1 MINSYIHMFNSHI
14 QAFLDEYPISWHK
27 ALKNVINNMLEE
39 SRYKNGDDLSRH
51 NWGSR
56 PKKLNGINIISD
68 LLQALERADN
78 ARAIIELLWGCV
90 QLGKRVH
97 ACIIIWFSVYIFK
110 RPVLYIFRDLTIDKD
125 QFKGD
130 ILGTKDHNFNIK
142 FIKNIFNESFN
153 KEMIDGNYHTE
164 LWKKFKL
171 PDLLDI
177 NDNNNIDKLRNKDS
191 MNCTDIFG
199 SLMNHTSLTKINNVL
214 TNYIINNNELN
225 NITVIVDEGDLTS
238 PTASNDQTSDKD
250 SLDSTRREQL
260 IAQIMKK
267 VVYNLLIT
275 GTPISLLYNTSV
287 ILSDKYIRS
296 EISRV
301 HLMNDNKENYYGIVN
316 NKVEYKIVN
325 DWWLQPKKKYN
336 LKKDYEYNIRDI
348 TKNIIERPLIE
359 YNSLLINECKYK
371 ENHFYL
377 LNRLIEDFKNLF
389 IIIFHG
395 GCLRLYLSTKYENEI
410 FLTSREELKDI
421 SLYSEGGI
429 HGNYIDEVG
438 GIKLP
443 NNYCYFD
450 INTKK
455 FKLAYIYRF
464 LSHLFQRPKYI
475 QSPDKTII
483 TLSGKYADRGYSF
496 TSDDYDCFS
505 LHLTDQYLPFHGI
518 HNSVNMDQNARL
530 VGVYNDQSLKNNT
543 KKLRLWSEESAINK
557 LKNYISWTKNIQKNI
572 MDAQCYA
579 EIKKTVEQN
588 IETEAKK
595 YPDMIES
602 LNKIDSRKKTK
613 NINFKINDNY
623 DNKKNAIKLTN
634 KHTDKEI
641 IEVVDRFNTININT
655 DFQLDGFNNCFN
667 EIIDT
672 DEDNFREQFGRI
684 NSEFDC
690 DDQLHECNNVEEYQ
704 RIIEEE
710 NKKIEEENKTGKKIK
725 KIVNVITNK
734 GKKDG
739 FYETTTTGPKK
750 IWKYE
755 ILRNDVEK
763 LKAGKKGSNM
773 GFHKDKEKKVGDR
786 ATRVYIGYKDV
797 NDPTTIGILFR
808 ILRITHVKSGMPK
821 NSEDYIN
828 GCPYIKLENGK
839 IRYSTN
845 SDNND
850 ESKYFRGLNGYIYF
864 LCEKPETMLIN
875 PIVRKYPEPISD
887 TAPIS
892 DIEPINDTP
901 TNINN
906 VLLFTKLGL
915 KEPSKPNIRIGI
927 SDIYI
932 AYKEW
937 CSKNRIIP
945 LDKRTKLKEELLKLN
960 ITQEKSKG
968 KTICGKPGAR
978 GYKYEIAE

>member
-68 LLQALERADN
+68 LLQVLERADN
-78 ARAIIELLWGCV
+78 AKAIIELLWGCV

-130 ILGTKDHNFNIK
+130 IVGTKDHNFNIK

-199 SLMNHTSLTKINNVL
+199 SLMNHTSLTKIDNVL
-214 TNYIINNNELN
+214 TDYIDHHKELN
-225 NITVIVDEGDLTS
+225 NLTIIVDEGDLSS
-238 PTASNDQTSDKD
+238 PTASNDQMSDKD

-316 NKVEYKIVN
+316 NKVEYKFVN
-325 DWWLQPKKKYN
+325 EWWLQSKKKYN
-336 LKKDYEYNIRDI
+336 LKKDYEYNIRYI
-348 TKNIIERPLIE
+348 IKNIIEGPLID
-359 YNSLLINECKYK
+359 YNSVLINECKYK

-395 GCLRLYLSTKYENEI
+395 GCLRLYLSKKYENEI

-429 HGNYIDEVG
+429 HGNYIDEVV

-443 NNYCYFD
+443 NNYCYFV

-455 FKLAYIYRF
+455 FKLAHIYRF

-496 TSDDYDCFS
+496 TSDDYNQFS

-518 HNSVNMDQNARL
+518 HNSVNMDQSVRL
-530 VGVYNDQSLKNNT
+530 VGVYNDKLLKNNT
-543 KKLRLWSEESAINK
+543 KKLRLWSTESAINK
-557 LKNYISWTKNIQKNI
+557 LKNGFSWTKSIQKDI
-572 MDAQCYA
+572 MDAQNYPG
-579 EIKKTVEQN
+579 IKKIVEQN
-588 IETEAKK
+588 IETAAKT

-602 LNKIDSRKKTK
+602 LNKIESKKKTK
-613 NINFKINDNY
+613 NINFKKNDNY
-623 DNKKNAIKLTN
+623 DNKKYAIKLTN

-641 IEVVDRFNTININT
+641 IEEIEQFNTINPS
-655 DFQLDGFNNCFN
+655 FQLDDFNNCFN
-667 EIIDT
+667 TIVDIP
-672 DEDNFREQFGRI
+672 EDGFREQFGIR
-684 NSEFDC
+684 NSEYDC
-690 DDQLHECNNVEEYQ
+690 DDQIHECKNEEEYE

-710 NKKIEEENKTGKKIK
+710 NKIIEEENKTGKKIK
-725 KIVNVITNK
+725 KLGNALK
-734 GKKDG
+734 KKEKKDG
-739 FYETTTTGPKK
+739 FYQTTTTGPKK
-750 IWKYE
+750 IRQYE
-755 ILRNDVEK
+755 SLLNDVNK
-763 LKAGKKGSNM
+763 LQAGKNGSNM
-773 GFHKDKEKKVGDR
+773 GLYKDKEKKVGDR

-797 NDPTTIGILFR
+797 NDPTTIRILFR

-821 NSEDYIN
+821 NSEDYRN
-828 GCPYIKLENGK
+828 ECPYIKLENGK

-850 ESKYFRGLNGYIYF
+850 ENKYFRGLNGFIYF
-864 LCEKPETMLIN
+864 LCDKPETVLIN

-887 TAPIS
+887 T
-892 DIEPINDTP
+892 EPINDTP
-901 TNINN
+901 TNINQ
-906 VLLFTKLGL
+906 VVLFTKLGL

-927 SDIYI
+927 RDIYI

-937 CSKNRIIP
+937 CSKNGIVP
-945 LDKRTKLKEELLKLN
+945 LDTQTKLKEELLKLN

-968 KTICGKPGAR
+968 KTIDGKPGAR